1 MRRVVENK
9 PMFKKFNQLIVSGA
23 QRGYSDLHI
32 CGGQPIVYRKEG
44 KINFN
49 PDIQWRQADVE
60 TLIRAILNK
69 RQYEILRRRWSVD
82 LAISVGNIRVRISI
96 FNTDLGP
103 SIAVR
108 LLPGIVPTIDKLNLH
123 PSVREISSLKSGLVL
138 ICGTTGCG
146 KTTTIA
152 SILDNLNQQ
161 RSAHVVTLEDPI
173 EYRIKSVKS
182 FVEQREVGTHVPS
195 VERGLIDVMRADPDV
210 IMVGELRDPVTIRLT
225 LNAAESGH
233 LVIATLHATNM
244 EDALYRIINS
254 VPPEAE
260 EYVRYQ
266 LASTLSWIILQK
278 LVYHEKAGFRVPL
291 LGILR
296 GTSQI
301 KGIIRDKKLH
311 QIENALHTGKND
323 GMFTQERY
331 LKEVLDVGKQYSNPG
346 INFKPSA
353 EAAADAAVT
362 TMLFDVEAD
371 HTEVWTNPT
380 TDPSPPA
387 KPLPGE
393 SAVKKKFRPGQEL
406 TGMDDDDS
414 QYIITDSDALTDLI
428 AKAEID
434 LLSGR

>member
-1 MRRVVENK
+1 MLKRFTQV
-9 PMFKKFNQLIVSGA
+9 IVYCA

-32 CGGQPIVYRKEG
+32 CGDQPIVYRKDG
-44 KINFN
+44 KINFSGEKKFS
-49 PDIQWRQADVE
+49 QADVE
-60 TLIRAILNK
+60 NLIKTILNN
-69 RQYEILRRRWSVD
+69 RQYSILRRRWSVD
-82 LAISVGNIRVRISI
+82 LAFSVGNIRVRISV
-96 FNTDLGP
+96 FNTVSGP

-108 LLPGIVPTIDKLNLH
+108 LLPGTVPTIENLNLH
-123 PSVREISSLKSGLVL
+123 PSLHEISALKSGLVL
-138 ICGTTGCG
+138 ICGTTGSG

-152 SILDNLNQQ
+152 SVLDDLNHQ
-161 RSAHVVTLEDPI
+161 RFAHIVTLEDPI
-173 EYRIKSVKS
+173 EYRIQSVKS

-266 LASTLSWIILQK
+266 LASTLSWIVLQK
-278 LVYHEKAGFRVPL
+278 LVFSEKTGFRIPL
-291 LGILR
+291 LSILR

-311 QIENALHTGKND
+311 QIENALHTGKAD

-331 LKEVLDVGKQYSNPG
+331 QKEVLDSEKKYANPNV
-346 INFKPSA
+346 NFKPSA
-353 EAAADAAVT
+353 DAGVDAVVTSHLFDAETGREEDWASQGAAATPSVEKNSRIKLPSGKKASRSLVDPEGLGADDAHYVI
-362 TMLFDVEAD
+362 
-371 HTEVWTNPT
+371 
-380 TDPSPPA
+380 S
-387 KPLPGE
+387 
-393 SAVKKKFRPGQEL
+393 
-406 TGMDDDDS
+406 
-414 QYIITDSDALTDLI
+414 DSDELSDII
-428 AKAEID
+428 ARAENEF
-434 LLSGR
+434 LSDK